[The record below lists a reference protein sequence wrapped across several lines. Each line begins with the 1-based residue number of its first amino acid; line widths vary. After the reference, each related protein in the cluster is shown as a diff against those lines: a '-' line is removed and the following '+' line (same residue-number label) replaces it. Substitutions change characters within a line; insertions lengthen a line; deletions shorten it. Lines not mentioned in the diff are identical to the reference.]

1 MVIMKNT
8 QLSIKSTDNIKSYT
22 SSSTVTIE
30 VNSINAGNA
39 VDKFF
44 IAQGYRKDIH
54 QYCSVYGEYNSTE
67 DIIYWSTH
75 QDYLTKIGVPDVSTL
90 SEEEYF
96 QYSLIC
102 DVPIPL
108 GLIKGI
114 QEEVHKLKSMSKG
127 TFIRTVQY

>member
-1 MVIMKNT
+1 MSNKV
-8 QLSIKSTDNIKSYT
+8 QT

-30 VNSINAGNA
+30 VSSINAGNA

-54 QYCSVYGEYNSTE
+54 QYCSVHGEYNSTE

-75 QDYLTKIGVPDVSTL
+75 QDYITKIGIPDVSTL

-96 QYSLIC
+96 QYSLVH

-108 GLIKGI
+108 ELLKGI
-114 QEEVHKLKSMSKG
+114 QEEVHKLKSMSSG

>member
-1 MVIMKNT
+1 MHSKG
-8 QLSIKSTDNIKSYT
+8 KT

-75 QDYLTKIGVPDVSTL
+75 QDYLTKIGIPDVSTL

-96 QYSLIC
+96 QESLVW
-102 DVPIPL
+102 DLEFPMPL
-108 GLIKGI
+108 
-114 QEEVHKLKSMSKG
+114 VHKMVVLMKETKPEFNG
-127 TFIRTVQY
+127 YEEHIVEY